1 MNQSSR
7 DLLRN
12 AFRNLEARGSLSVP
26 DWDLLIRQGRRAGL
40 LARFAIE
47 LDERG
52 LLATVP
58 PRPRLHLEAE
68 RSFADKHDRDVRWEV
83 RCIKAALAETG
94 VTIILLKGAAYVMA
108 GLPASCG
115 RLFNDIDIMVPK
127 ESLAEV
133 EAALK
138 HAGWNS
144 AELDPYDEQYYR
156 RWMHQIPPMTHIAR
170 GTTIDVHHTIVARTT
185 RLHLNAGKLF
195 TAAVPV
201 PGDPSLKTLA
211 PADMVLHSAAH
222 LLNEADFAHGLRDLH
237 DLNQLLRH
245 FSHDPDFWPALLG
258 RAEELDLRRPLF
270 YALRYTTSL
279 LGTPIPKSVR
289 NARELAPPGPALRAL
304 MDALFERALRPD
316 HSSCRDSLSGLAF
329 WLLYIRAHH
338 LLMPPHI
345 LVPHLVRKAIMR
357 ATHKKELRP
366 ALRDPR

>member
-12 AFRNLEARGSLSVP
+12 ALRNLETRCSLSVT

-52 LLATVP
+52 LLTTVP
-58 PRPRLHLEAE
+58 PRPRAHLEAE
-68 RSFADKHDRDVRWEV
+68 RNFAEKHARDVRWEV
-83 RCIKAALAETG
+83 RCIKAALTETG

-108 GLPASCG
+108 GLPASRG

-127 ESLAEV
+127 ESLADVEV
-133 EAALK
+133 ALK
-138 HAGWNS
+138 RAGWNS
-144 AELDPYDEQYYR
+144 TELDHYDERYYR
-156 RWMHQIPPMTHIAR
+156 QWMHQIPPMIHITR
-170 GTTIDVHHTIVARTT
+170 GTAIDVHHTIVARTT

-195 TAAVPV
+195 TAAIPV

-222 LLNEADFAHGLRDLH
+222 LLNEADFAYGMRDLH

-245 FSHDPDFWPALLG
+245 FSSEPAFWPALLD

-270 YALRYTTSL
+270 YALRYTASL
-279 LGTPIPKSVR
+279 LGTPIPQSVR
-289 NARELAPPGPALRAL
+289 DSHQLAAPGPVLRAL
-304 MDALFERALRPD
+304 MDILFEHVLRPD
-316 HSSCRDSLSGLAF
+316 HSSCRDGLSGLALWF
-329 WLLYIRAHH
+329 LYVRAHY
-338 LLMPPHI
+338 LLMPLHI
-345 LVPHLVRKAIMR
+345 LVPHLARKGIMR
-357 ATHKKELRP
+357 AVHRHKEEP
-366 ALRDPR
+366 